1 MRRVA
6 WVAGWVGWLVLVGV
20 GYGLPLQGPAP
31 LCPAG
36 KSEAWLGTDPLGR
49 RIEVRLLRGWG
60 LSVAVGLASAGTAL
74 CLGVLIGL
82 WSGTRPGMVDALLT
96 MLLQAIWVV
105 PALLWAAVLAF
116 LFGRGFLALVGAIG
130 LSTWTETARLVR
142 IEVRRLWRE
151 PFMEAAKA
159 LGLSHAR
166 LLWRHLLPNLG
177 PLLRVQ
183 FLQVFAT
190 AVIIEAGLGFVGLG
204 LPPPQV
210 SLGSLLLEAMG
221 WLTIPQGQWQGIL
234 AGLCLSGT
242 VFAVYSLLTD
252 ERHAL

>member
-1 MRRVA
+1 M
-6 WVAGWVGWLVLVGV
+6 AGWISWLVLVGV
-20 GYGLPLQGPAP
+20 GYWLPLQGPAP
-31 LCPAG
+31 LQPAG
-36 KSEAWLGTDPLGR
+36 KPEAWLGTDPLGR

-60 LSVAVGLASAGTAL
+60 LSVAVGASSAGAAL

-82 WSGTRPGMVDALLT
+82 WSGTRPGVVDALLMT
-96 MLLQAIWVV
+96 FLQSIWVV

-116 LFGRGFLALVGAIG
+116 LLGRGFLALVLAIG

-151 PFMEAAKA
+151 PFMEAARA
-159 LGLSHAR
+159 LGLPYPR
-166 LLWRHLLPNLG
+166 LLSRHLLPNLL

-204 LPPPQV
+204 VPPPQV
-210 SLGSLLLEAMG
+210 SLGSLLLEAMA
-221 WLTIPQGQWQGIL
+221 WLTVPQGQWQGLL

-242 VFAVYSLLTD
+242 VFVVYSLLTD
-252 ERHAL
+252 ERYAL